1 MIHIALTLGL
11 LGFISIFYIGVY
23 YNKMEAYQFL
33 VSIFMVF
40 IIECFALFFIIS
52 DVEKYTLLDFENG
65 NISYKVTEISVEYN
79 KAIDIEVIHN
89 LNNN

>member
-11 LGFISIFYIGVY
+11 LGLISIFYIGVY

-65 NISYKVTEISVEYN
+65 NIGYKVTEISVEYN

>member
-11 LGFISIFYIGVY
+11 LGLISVFYIGVY

-40 IIECFALFFIIS
+40 LIECLALFLIIS

-65 NISYKVTEISVEYN
+65 NIGYKVTEISVEYN

>member
-65 NISYKVTEISVEYN
+65 NIGYKVTEISVEYN

>member
-11 LGFISIFYIGVY
+11 LGFISLFYIGVY

-33 VSIFMVF
+33 VSIFIVF

-65 NISYKVTEISVEYN
+65 NIGYKVTEISVEYN

-89 LNNN
+89 

>member
-1 MIHIALTLGL
+1 MIHIGLTLGL
-11 LGFISIFYIGVY
+11 LGLISVFYIGVY

-65 NISYKVTEISVEYN
+65 NIGYKVTEISVEYN

>member
-1 MIHIALTLGL
+1 MIQIGLTLGL
-11 LGFISIFYIGVY
+11 LGLISVFYIGVY
-23 YNKMEAYQFL
+23 YNKMEAYQFI

-40 IIECFALFFIIS
+40 IIECFVLFFIIS

-65 NISYKVTEISVEYN
+65 NIGYKVTEISVEYN
-79 KAIDIEVIHN
+79 KATDIEVIHN

>member
-11 LGFISIFYIGVY
+11 LGLISVFYIGVY

-33 VSIFMVF
+33 VSIFIVF

-65 NISYKVTEISVEYN
+65 NIGYKVTEISVEYN